1 MAKPK
6 RKLQI
11 IAGQCIAC
19 GVCEGECPVDAIYL
33 EGDVAVIDYEL
44 CTGCG
49 KCIEVCPTD
58 CLFFEGE
65 EEAEEAAPPQA
76 AEEVAPEVEAGLTEL
91 VSAVPVAFAKNQ
103 GVWIYIEQSAGQ
115 VHPVSWELLGKGR
128 ELADALGCEL
138 AAMVL
143 GEDVDDVAVATG
155 HYGADKA
162 YVIDDPLLAH
172 YRTHPFAEGCL
183 KLVREYEPEIVLI
196 GATTLGRDLAGAIAT
211 DLHTGLTAD
220 CTGLV
225 IDEQARLLRQ
235 TRPAFGGNIMA
246 TILCKEHR
254 PQMSTVR
261 PRVMEALA
269 PDETRQV
276 EIVRETLEVSE
287 EDIGVT
293 VEEFRPDA
301 DLDKPN
307 LQYAEIICAGG
318 RGLGNPKGFELMKE
332 LADALGGVMGASRAT
347 VDAGWISHDY
357 QVGQTGLT
365 VRPRLY
371 IAAGISGA
379 IQHRVGMQ
387 TADTI
392 VAINSDPEANI
403 FQIADFGIVGDLYEV
418 VPELIKQ
425 AKEGDL
431 KEKLLG
437 DGG

>member
-19 GVCEGECPVDAIYL
+19 GVCEGECPFDAIHV
-33 EGDVAVIDYEL
+33 EGDMAVIDYEK

-49 KCIEVCPTD
+49 KCTKVCPTN
-58 CLFFEGE
+58 CLYFEGE
-65 EEAEEAAPPQA
+65 EEAEGEAQPEAAAQ
-76 AEEVAPEVEAGLTEL
+76 VAPELAAGLAEY
-91 VSAVPVAFAKNQ
+91 Q
-103 GVWIYIEQSAGQ
+103 GVWIYIEQSDGQ

-128 ELADALGCEL
+128 ELADARDCEL

-143 GEDVDDVAVATG
+143 GEGVEQVAVQAG

-162 YVIDDPLLAH
+162 YIIDDPLLAQ
-172 YRTHPFAEGCL
+172 YRTYPFAEGCL
-183 KLVREYEPEIVLI
+183 KLVRKYEPEIVLI
-196 GATTLGRDLAGAIAT
+196 GATTLGRDLSGAIAT

-220 CTGLV
+220 CTGLE
-225 IDEQARLLRQ
+225 IDPASGLLRQ

-246 TILCKEHR
+246 TILCREHR

-261 PRVMEALA
+261 PRVMEALE
-269 PDETRQV
+269 PDESRQV
-276 EIVRETLEVSE
+276 EIVRETLDIN
-287 EDIGVT
+287 EDEIGVT

-318 RGLGNPKGFELMKE
+318 RGLGSPRGFELMKE
-332 LADALGGVMGASRAT
+332 LAEALGGVVGASRAT
-347 VDAGWISHDY
+347 LDAGWLSHDH
-357 QVGQTGLT
+357 QIGQTGYT
-365 VRPRLY
+365 VRPRLF

-387 TADTI
+387 TSDTI
-392 VAINSDPEANI
+392 VAINTDPEAKI
-403 FQIADFGIVGDLYEV
+403 FQLADCGIVGDLYEV

-425 AKEGDL
+425 AKAGNL
-431 KEKLLG
+431 REKLLG
-437 DGG
+437 DRG

>member
-1 MAKPK
+1 MMAKPK

-19 GVCEGECPVDAIYL
+19 GVCEGECPFDAIHI

-49 KCIEVCPTD
+49 KCTKVCPTD
-58 CLFFEGE
+58 CLYFEGE
-65 EEAEEAAPPQA
+65 EEAEEAAEPEA
-76 AEEVAPEVEAGLTEL
+76 AEEVAPELAAGLTQY
-91 VSAVPVAFAKNQ
+91 Q
-103 GVWIYIEQSAGQ
+103 GVWIYIEQSDGQ

-128 ELADALGCEL
+128 ELADALDCEL

-143 GEDVDDVAVATG
+143 GENVDGVVIQAG

-172 YRTHPFAEGCL
+172 YRTYPFTEGCL
-183 KLVREYEPEIVLI
+183 ELIRQYKPAIVLI

-220 CTGLV
+220 CTGLE
-225 IDEQARLLRQ
+225 IDAHSGLLRQ

-246 TILCKEHR
+246 TILCREHR
-254 PQMSTVR
+254 PQMATVR

-287 EDIGVT
+287 EDIGVA

-318 RGLGNPKGFELMKE
+318 RGLGNPRGFELMEE
-332 LADALGGVMGASRAT
+332 LAEALGGVVGASRAT

-392 VAINSDPEANI
+392 IAINSDPEANI

-425 AKEGDL
+425 AKAGNL

>member
-1 MAKPK
+1 MRKPK

-11 IAGQCIAC
+11 IAANCIAC
-19 GVCEGECPVDAIYL
+19 GLCEPECPFDAIHI
-33 EGDVAVIDYEL
+33 EGDVAVIDYEE

-49 KCIEVCPTD
+49 KCIKICPTD

-65 EEAEEAAPPQA
+65 EAKAKEEKPEAAPDLA
-76 AEEVAPEVEAGLTEL
+76 ADLVARL
-91 VSAVPVAFAKNQ
+91 SQ
-103 GVWIYIEQSAGQ
+103 YSGVWIFVEQSDGEA
-115 VHPVSWELLGKGR
+115 HPVSWELLGKGR
-128 ELADALGCEL
+128 ELADTLGCEL
-138 AAMVL
+138 AAVVL
-143 GEDVDDVAVATG
+143 GEGIDDVARQAG

-162 YVIDDPLLAH
+162 YVIDDPVLAK
-172 YRTHPFAEGCL
+172 YRTHPYAEGCL
-183 KLVREYEPEIVLI
+183 KLVREYRPEIMLI
-196 GATTLGRDLAGAIAT
+196 GATTLGRDLSGAIAT

-220 CTGLV
+220 CTGLE
-225 IDEQARLLRQ
+225 IDELTRLLRQ

-246 TILCKEHR
+246 TIQCKEHR
-254 PQMSTVR
+254 PQMATVR

-269 PDETRQV
+269 PDESREV
-276 EIVRETLEVSE
+276 EIVRETLDVN
-287 EDIGVT
+287 EDEIGVT
-293 VEEFRPDA
+293 IEEFRPDA

-318 RGLGNPKGFELMKE
+318 RGLGTSQGFKLMAE
-332 LADALGGVMGASRAT
+332 LAEALGGVVGASRAT

-357 QVGQTGLT
+357 QVGQTGYT
-365 VRPRLY
+365 VRPRLF

-387 TADTI
+387 TSDTI
-392 VAINSDPEANI
+392 VAINTDPEAPI
-403 FQIADFGIVGDLYEV
+403 FNIADFGIVGDLYEV

-425 AKEGDL
+425 AKEGNL

>member
-1 MAKPK
+1 MRKPK

-11 IAGQCIAC
+11 IAANCIAC
-19 GVCEGECPVDAIYL
+19 GRCEAECPFDAIHV
-33 EGDVAVIDYEL
+33 EGDVAVIDYDE
-44 CTGCG
+44 CTACG
-49 KCIEVCPTD
+49 KCVKECPTD

-65 EEAEEAAPPQA
+65 EAKAKEEKPAVAADLA
-76 AEEVAPEVEAGLTEL
+76 ADVVARL
-91 VSAVPVAFAKNQ
+91 SQ
-103 GVWIYIEQSAGQ
+103 YHGVWIFVEQSNGEA
-115 VHPVSWELLGKGR
+115 HPVSWELLGKGR
-128 ELADALGCEL
+128 QLADTLGCEL
-138 AAMVL
+138 AAVVL
-143 GEDVDDVAVATG
+143 GEGVNDVARQAG

-162 YVIDDPLLAH
+162 YVIDDPVLAK
-172 YRTHPFAEGCL
+172 YRTYPYAEGCL
-183 KLVREYEPEIVLI
+183 KLVREYRPEIMLI
-196 GATTLGRDLAGAIAT
+196 GATTLGRDLSGAIAT

-220 CTGLV
+220 CTGLE
-225 IDEQARLLRQ
+225 IDELTRLLRQ

-246 TILCKEHR
+246 TIQCKEHR
-254 PQMSTVR
+254 PQMATVR

-269 PDETRQV
+269 PDESREV
-276 EIVRETLEVSE
+276 EIVRETLEINE
-287 EDIGVT
+287 QDIGVEI
-293 VEEFRPDA
+293 VEFRPDA

-318 RGLGNPKGFELMKE
+318 RGLGTPQGFKLMAE
-332 LADALGGVMGASRAT
+332 LAEALGGVVGASRAT

-357 QVGQTGLT
+357 QVGQTGYT

-392 VAINSDPEANI
+392 VAINSDPEAPI
-403 FQIADFGIVGDLYEV
+403 FNIADFGIVGDLYKV

-425 AKEGDL
+425 AKAGNL

>member
-1 MAKPK
+1 MHRTTAIFYHDPST
-6 RKLQI
+6 L
-11 IAGQCIAC
+11 
-19 GVCEGECPVDAIYL
+19 PVDQ
-33 EGDVAVIDYEL
+33 
-44 CTGCG
+44 
-49 KCIEVCPTD
+49 P
-58 CLFFEGE
+58 
-65 EEAEEAAPPQA
+65 
-76 AEEVAPEVEAGLTEL
+76 
-91 VSAVPVAFAKNQ
+91 
-103 GVWIYIEQSAGQ
+103 
-115 VHPVSWELLGKGR
+115 
-128 ELADALGCEL
+128 
-138 AAMVL
+138 
-143 GEDVDDVAVATG
+143 
-155 HYGADKA
+155 
-162 YVIDDPLLAH
+162 IDDPLLAH

-183 KLVREYEPEIVLI
+183 HLIRQYKPEIVLI

-220 CTGLV
+220 CTGLE
-225 IDEQARLLRQ
+225 IDELTRLLRQ

-254 PQMSTVR
+254 PQMATVR

-269 PDETRQV
+269 PDESRQA
-276 EIVRETLEVSE
+276 EIVRETLEISE

-293 VEEFRPDA
+293 IEEFRPDA

-318 RGLGNPKGFELMKE
+318 RGLGSPKGFELMKE
-332 LADALGGVMGASRAT
+332 LAEALGGVMGASRAT
-347 VDAGWISHDY
+347 VDAGWISHDH
-357 QVGQTGLT
+357 QIGQTGYT

-387 TADTI
+387 TSDTV

-425 AKEGDL
+425 AREGNL

-437 DGG
+437 DGS

>member
-1 MAKPK
+1 MRKPK

-11 IAGQCIAC
+11 IAANCIAC
-19 GVCEGECPVDAIYL
+19 GLCEGECPCDAIHVA
-33 EGDVAVIDYEL
+33 GDVAEIDYEL

-49 KCIEVCPTD
+49 KCIKVCPTD

-65 EEAEEAAPPQA
+65 EAKAKEEKAEAAPDLEA
-76 AEEVAPEVEAGLTEL
+76 DLVARL
-91 VSAVPVAFAKNQ
+91 SQ
-103 GVWIYIEQSAGQ
+103 YSGVWIFVEQSEGEP
-115 VHPVSWELLGKGR
+115 HPVSWELLGKGR
-128 ELADALGCEL
+128 ELADTLGCEL
-138 AAMVL
+138 AAVVL
-143 GEDVDDVAVATG
+143 GEGIDDVARQAG
-155 HYGADKA
+155 HHGADKA
-162 YVIDDPLLAH
+162 YVIDDPLLAR
-172 YRTHPFAEGCL
+172 YRTHPYAEGCL
-183 KLVREYEPEIVLI
+183 KLVREYRPDIMLI
-196 GATTLGRDLAGAIAT
+196 GATTLGRDLSGAIAT

-220 CTGLV
+220 CTGLE
-225 IDEQARLLRQ
+225 IDELTRLLRQ

-246 TILCKEHR
+246 TIQCKEHR
-254 PQMSTVR
+254 PQMATVR

-269 PDETRQV
+269 PDESREV
-276 EIVRETLEVSE
+276 EIIREALEINE
-287 EDIGVT
+287 EDIGV
-293 VEEFRPDA
+293 EILEFRPDA

-318 RGLGNPKGFELMKE
+318 RGLGTSQGFKLMEE
-332 LADALGGVMGASRAT
+332 LAEALGGVVGASRAT

-357 QVGQTGLT
+357 QVGQTGYT

-392 VAINSDPEANI
+392 VAINNDPDAPI
-403 FQIADFGIVGDLYEV
+403 FNIADFGIVGDLYKV

-425 AKEGDL
+425 AKEGNL

-437 DGG
+437 DGSG